1 MSEDLNNILGIVA
14 SLIAI
19 LSPLISVILN
29 KKSESQNN
37 GINITT
43 INNYNYYKNSS
54 VKKNDS
60 EITDYIIQNITKNHK
75 ELIGYSEI
83 MLLLALVFTLS
94 NFIIVVLDYNDLFF
108 VADYISYII
117 HYGKYGVV
125 SYLVSFLITFLGFF
139 FISYFLLAYYYDF
152 RLRGDLQIFN
162 YLHNRPVLEKF
173 QRILIKEC
181 KFSNFSIYPVQTI
194 ARLIENSDIKAKNR
208 RRTKS
213 PHDSLRIFWENN
225 LVVWAFLSLLVIHFT
240 FIIVYKEVPK
250 QVVYP
255 TINVD

>member
-1 MSEDLNNILGIVA
+1 MSENLNNILGIVA

-29 KKSESQNN
+29 KKPESQSD

-43 INNYNYYKNSS
+43 INNYNFNYNKNSTA
-54 VKKNDS
+54 KKNDS
-60 EITDYIIQNITKNHK
+60 EILDDIIQNITKNHK
-75 ELIGYSEI
+75 ELMGYSEI
-83 MLLLALVFTLS
+83 MLLLALAFTLS
-94 NFIIVVLDYNDLFF
+94 NFIIVILEYNDLFF
-108 VADYISYII
+108 VADYINYII
-117 HYGKYGVV
+117 NHGKYGVI
-125 SYLVSFLITFLGFF
+125 SYLIASLITFLGFF

-152 RLRGDLQIFN
+152 RLRGDLQVFN
-162 YLHNRPVLEKF
+162 YLHNRPVLEKI
-173 QRILIKEC
+173 QKVLVKEY

-194 ARLIENSDIKAKNR
+194 ARLIENADIKAKNR

-240 FIIVYKEVPK
+240 FIVVYKEVPQ

-255 TINVD
+255 SIK